1 MVNGIDI
8 FREHFNHFKE
18 QYTVIGGF
26 ACDLLMNDAGL
37 DFRQTV
43 DIDMV
48 LIVEALTTDFAKPF
62 GLLLKLVAIRPGN
75 AVTVNRSSIV
85 LWTQRTLLTPR

>member
-1 MVNGIDI
+1 MVNGINI
-8 FREHFNHFKE
+8 FREYFSNFKE

-48 LIVEALTTDFAKPF
+48 LTVEALTTDFAKAF
-62 GLLLKLVAIRPGN
+62 
-75 AVTVNRSSIV
+75 
-85 LWTQRTLLTPR
+85 